1 MHGIAPF
8 PPVREHK
15 QGEVKTSSGEVKPA
29 VVRSKPKRREHMAM
43 HVPNTSHEF
52 NTFRLWA
59 WEMFAQKSRGP
70 DGLTSWILAMA

>member
-1 MHGIAPF
+1 MHGIASF

-15 QGEVKTSSGEVKPA
+15 QSEVKTSSGEVKT
-29 VVRSKPKRREHMAM
+29 KLREHMAM

-59 WEMFAQKSRGP
+59 WERLAQKSRGP